1 MSSVRLALRLGATVL
16 TGIALM
22 IPSATLASSRTPA
35 STSASPRSGAT
46 VSASAAAHK
55 GIVPPGAPAKS
66 LLPKPYFLRSPHCAH
81 GKDGSR
87 CNALALKA
95 IAHAR
100 KVLEKLG
107 GMSFS
112 LSAYEKLTPIE
123 QLFATVDLERTER
136 GLPPAVVL
144 TRSLDK
150 VAQQGANRDQD
161 PNLQKVPDPLP
172 GGGHLAG
179 LGGNWAGGW
188 GNALGADYG
197 WMYDDGIGSDNG
209 DCGRSHP
216 SGCWGHRD
224 NILGTF
230 NGRARCGGGG
240 RNELAMG
247 AGHLAKGKKYGD
259 SEVELFAGVCGPTP
273 TDVVISW
280 TRVKRLLHVR

>member
-1 MSSVRLALRLGATVL
+1 MSSVRRALRLGAIAL
-16 TGIALM
+16 TGIALI
-22 IPSATLASSRTPA
+22 IPGPTLASARTPGRA
-35 STSASPRSGAT
+35 STRPLALASVG
-46 VSASAAAHK
+46 AAAHK
-55 GIVPPGAPAKS
+55 GIVPPKKPARS
-66 LLPKPYFLRSPHCAH
+66 LRPSPFFPLSPSCAH
-81 GKDGSR
+81 GKDGSN
-87 CNALALKA
+87 CNALVLKA

-136 GLPPAVVL
+136 GLPPAAVL

-150 VAQQGANRDQD
+150 IAQRGAEIDQD
-161 PNLQKVPDPLP
+161 PNLQDVPNPLP
-172 GGGHLAG
+172 GGGHLSG

-197 WMYDDGIGSDNG
+197 WMYDDGIGGDNG
-209 DCGRSHP
+209 DCRRSHQ

-230 NGRARCGGGG
+230 NSKAGCGGG

-247 AGHLAKGKKYGD
+247 AGHVTKGKKYGD

-280 TRVKRLLHVR
+280 TRVKHLLHVK

>member
-1 MSSVRLALRLGATVL
+1 MSSVRLAMRLGATAL
-16 TGIALM
+16 AGIALM
-22 IPSATLASSRTPA
+22 VPGATLASARAPGRTTAGSLIGA
-35 STSASPRSGAT
+35 S
-46 VSASAAAHK
+46 VSAAAHK
-55 GIVPPGAPAKS
+55 GIVPPKKPAKS
-66 LLPKPYFLRSPHCAH
+66 LQPSPFFPRSSSCAK
-81 GKDGSR
+81 GKDGSK
-87 CNALALKA
+87 CNALVLKA

-123 QLFATVDLERTER
+123 QLFATVNLERTER
-136 GLPPAVVL
+136 GLPPAAVL

-150 VAQQGANRDQD
+150 IAQRGAEIDQD
-161 PNLQKVPDPLP
+161 PNLQDVPNPLP
-172 GGGHLAG
+172 GGGHLSG

-209 DCGRSHP
+209 DCSRSHK

-230 NGRARCGGGG
+230 DSQADCRGG
-240 RNELAMG
+240 RHELAMG
-247 AGHLAKGKKYGD
+247 AGHVTKGKKYGD
-259 SEVELFAGVCGPTP
+259 SEAELFAGVCGPTP

-280 TRVKRLLHVR
+280 TRVKHLLHVK